1 MASSISPN
9 INNAQNMKSI
19 NVAMPAQNTSAKM
32 QNKPANINGTLEN
45 SPSED
50 VFISSNAT
58 TQNLEQDVEINPN
71 NQANLED
78 KGQNIQAEEATC
90 TDNSDNSQSAQS
102 ADSKKP
108 NLGVLE
114 GPNNYSKTPITDT
127 INKQKEETPRTKLPK
142 KVKEKNKPVGS
153 PTGKK
158 LTSGQISALCSM
170 GSLAITLTILIPKG
184 ISKIKKIIKHK

>member
-1 MASSISPN
+1 M
-9 INNAQNMKSI
+9 QSI

-114 GPNNYSKTPITDT
+114 GPNNY
-127 INKQKEETPRTKLPK
+127 
-142 KVKEKNKPVGS
+142 
-153 PTGKK
+153 
-158 LTSGQISALCSM
+158 
-170 GSLAITLTILIPKG
+170 
-184 ISKIKKIIKHK
+184 